1 MKISSNNNN
10 NNNKRK
16 KKGRVTCRFGV
27 FLVLFFSCLFFCL
40 VVSFSLKI
48 NLTRGLKQ
56 FQKLTKYIQVWK
68 VILLIK
74 QHFFIM
80 CFSPDRLRKHR
91 HIRTNHSYHQYRS
104 LFSNIGIWN
113 QLNCS
118 MPNKQSNRKAVT
130 AIDNTGNIQKD
141 LSSLQLLQFLSGSA

>member
-1 MKISSNNNN
+1 MVWGFF
-10 NNNKRK
+10 
-16 KKGRVTCRFGV
+16 GRFFS
-27 FLVLFFSCLFFCL
+27 FLVCFFVWLFSS
-40 VVSFSLKI
+40 VLKI

-91 HIRTNHSYHQYRS
+91 HIRANHSYHQYKS
-104 LFSNIGIWN
+104 LFSNIGILN
-113 QLNCS
+113 QLYCT
-118 MPNKQSNRKAVT
+118 MPNEQSNRKAVT
-130 AIDNTGNIQKD
+130 AVDNTGNIHKRED
-141 LSSLQLLQFLSGSA
+141 LSSLQLLQFHSGSA